1 VAQLTRGNVYRAGRD
16 SAVGADENDLASRPI
31 DPPESE
37 VVEAWRVAC
46 DGGESA
52 LGHPRV
58 WLQIPADLGWID
70 CGYCDKRYI
79 HASKAEMGESESA
92 PGRDG
97 PVKAHPGV
105 P

>member
-1 VAQLTRGNVYRAGRD
+1 MAQMTRENNP
-16 SAVGADENDLASRPI
+16 AVRPP

-37 VVEAWRVAC
+37 VVSSWRVPC
-46 DGGESA
+46 DGGEGA

-79 HASKAEMGESESA
+79 HESKAPAGPEDVP
-92 PGRDG
+92 PGRVG
-97 PVKAHPGV
+97 PDKAHPGI